1 MSDVI
6 CSSDVSIL
14 DIAELIH
21 YTTHPTRTALSEYS
35 FVGAD
40 VCTVQ
45 TGHII
50 DDGFKSFPSGHSS
63 FAFAGLGFLS
73 FYMAGKE
80 RRVRRPQLVL
90 RDRVAVRC
98 LDRVG
103 FRREGLD
110 SGRIVLDPGRN
121 HILQRFPAGWSR
133 DDARNL
139 ATGVKVDELGAA
151 RFGEGLGRGG
161 DDAESRATTP
171 SHKGTASK
179 NVGPDLGAS
188 ERTISD
194 DGQTSLPR
202 GGVRAHHLSPL
213 SLPPPRRS
221 HTTSPFCQPNYTR
234 YPLLSS
240 PDHTWRPT
248 CLFDG
253 TPKAGFPAQS
263 HSQAGAHSDVPTRST
278 ALRNHHP

>member
-1 MSDVI
+1 M
-6 CSSDVSIL
+6 
-14 DIAELIH
+14 
-21 YTTHPTRTALSEYS
+21 T
-35 FVGAD
+35 VGAGRIRLRLQL
-40 VCTVQ
+40 VPQLHPFTPTVLAILLPLPFFIVLYNDSAS
-45 TGHII
+45 HP
-50 DDGFKSFPSGHSS
+50 FFWNSR
-63 FAFAGLGFLS
+63 
-73 FYMAGKE
+73 E

-110 SGRIVLDPGRN
+110 SGRIVLDSGRN

-139 ATGVKVDELGAA
+139 ATGVRVDELGAA

-171 SHKGTASK
+171 SHKGNAASK

-202 GGVRAHHLSPL
+202 GGV
-213 SLPPPRRS
+213 
-221 HTTSPFCQPNYTR
+221 
-234 YPLLSS
+234 
-240 PDHTWRPT
+240 
-248 CLFDG
+248 
-253 TPKAGFPAQS
+253 
-263 HSQAGAHSDVPTRST
+263 
-278 ALRNHHP
+278 